1 MKCHRL
7 LAMVPAGILLLLLPC
22 RMAAADFPQAFEVG
36 LQPLK
41 AQVKRVVEAMD
52 YLGFPLGAADRKEL
66 EAIVTQLESGQTSLE
81 ESIGLYERGEKLKS
95 RCEALL
101 KNAEMRIEK
110 INLSADGAPKGTG
123 PLDIDQ

>member
-7 LAMVPAGILLLLLPC
+7 LAMVPAGVLLLLLPC

-66 EAIVTQLESGQTSLE
+66 
-81 ESIGLYERGEKLKS
+81 
-95 RCEALL
+95 
-101 KNAEMRIEK
+101 
-110 INLSADGAPKGTG
+110 
-123 PLDIDQ
+123 